1 MAAAEFGIGEGFGY
15 EGAATLRGLHEV
27 FAALTNGEA
36 VTPFLSGYEE
46 HLSGFSG
53 EV

>member
-1 MAAAEFGIGEGFGY
+1 MASAEFGISEGFGY
-15 EGAATLRGLHEV
+15 EGAATLRRLHEV

-46 HLSGFSG
+46 HLSGFFL
-53 EV
+53 